1 MVLKCGICD
10 SWIRYIRYIYN
21 LFIFHSKTVTVGW
34 SLSRSFWGA
43 VATSQMD
50 GCDHLDDVHFALEN
64 VSSPLTPPV
73 TAQPCTAQPCTAQ
86 PSPALRCPALPALQ
100 SAQSRSFGWWLMRLV
115 EPWNWRS
122 DGSMRTSHLLLVSLF
137 KNGVTSC
144 LKEYLYLI

>member
-1 MVLKCGICD
+1 
-10 SWIRYIRYIYN
+10 
-21 LFIFHSKTVTVGW
+21 
-34 SLSRSFWGA
+34 
-43 VATSQMD
+43 MD

-73 TAQPCTAQPCTAQ
+73 TAHPCTAHP
-86 PSPALRCPALPALQ
+86 CPALPGLQ

-144 LKEYLYLI
+144 LKEYVWFSNYYGNTGCGVFKRRVQHYKEFCLRINILKGNYWILRIGLTGSLRTCKNQSF